1 MAIVVMAA
9 ARSATSRTISGIA
22 PVCAMAAAAS
32 SAVARPAAPDL
43 DAGDPVTLGAQ
54 YRALRSRFPQLTI
67 LGGCCG
73 TDHRHVEQICFACA
87 EEEREVAGKSQIS
100 VGAAQGPHMTD
111 AVEKVAAD
119 DL

>member
-1 MAIVVMAA
+1 VRHTRAHGHRGYGCSAFGDQQNDQRHRA
-9 ARSATSRTISGIA
+9 GLRDGRSG
-22 PVCAMAAAAS
+22 S

-73 TDHRHVEQICFACA
+73 TDHRYVEQICFACA
-87 EEEREVAGKSQIS
+87 EEEREVA
-100 VGAAQGPHMTD
+100 
-111 AVEKVAAD
+111 
-119 DL
+119 